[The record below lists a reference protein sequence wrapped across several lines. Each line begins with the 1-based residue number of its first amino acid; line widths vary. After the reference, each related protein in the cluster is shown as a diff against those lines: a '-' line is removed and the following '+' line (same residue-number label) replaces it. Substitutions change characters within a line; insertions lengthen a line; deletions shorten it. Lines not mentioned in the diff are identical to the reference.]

1 MGIRFYPFLSD
12 LSILTHL
19 IMQFQENKSTL
30 EVQPKNKQKIT
41 KIWKTAFILLAITVV
56 EFIMAFTMDR
66 GLLLYFLFMALTIWK
81 AKYIMMEFM
90 HLGEEAK
97 PLFYSIIV
105 PLIFLVWL
113 VIALMKEGSMIFDV
127 RWL

>member
-1 MGIRFYPFLSD
+1 ME
-12 LSILTHL
+12 HN
-19 IMQFQENKSTL
+19 NKEL
-30 EVQPKNKQKIT
+30 EITPRDPAKIK
-41 KIWKTAFILLAITVV
+41 KIWMTALILFVVTAV
-56 EFIMAFTMDR
+56 EFLLAFTMDR
-66 GLLLYFLFMALTIWK
+66 GFLLYAIFIILTIVK

-113 VIALMKEGSMIFDV
+113 IIALMREGTDIFLM
-127 RWL
+127 RW

>member
-1 MGIRFYPFLSD
+1 MEI
-12 LSILTHL
+12 
-19 IMQFQENKSTL
+19 QENKSTL
-30 EVQPKNKQKIT
+30 QVAPRNEEKIK
-41 KIWKTAFILLAITVV
+41 KIWKTAAIMLLITVA

-66 GLLLYFLFMALTIWK
+66 GILLYSLFIILSIWK

-113 VIALMKEGSMIFDV
+113 VIALIKEGSDIFLM
-127 RWL
+127 RW

>member
-1 MGIRFYPFLSD
+1 
-12 LSILTHL
+12 
-19 IMQFQENKSTL
+19 MQIQENKSTL
-30 EVQPKNKQKIT
+30 NVLPRDNEKIK
-41 KIWKTAFILLAITVV
+41 KIWKTAGILLAITVV

-66 GLLLYFLFMALTIWK
+66 GILLYFLFMALTVWK

-113 VIALMKEGSMIFDV
+113 VIALMKEGSDIFML
-127 RWL
+127 RW

>member
-1 MGIRFYPFLSD
+1 MEI
-12 LSILTHL
+12 
-19 IMQFQENKSTL
+19 QENKSTL
-30 EVQPKNKQKIT
+30 VVEKRDEQKIK

-56 EFIMAFTMDR
+56 KFIMAFTMDR
-66 GLLLYFLFMALTIWK
+66 GIILYFLFIALTIWK

-90 HLGEEAK
+90 HLGDEVK

-113 VIALMKEGSMIFDV
+113 VIALVKEGSDIFLM
-127 RWL
+127 RW

>member
-1 MGIRFYPFLSD
+1 MAL
-12 LSILTHL
+12 
-19 IMQFQENKSTL
+19 QENKSAL
-30 EVQPKNKQKIT
+30 EVIPRDSEKIK
-41 KIWKTAFILLAITVV
+41 KIWKTAGILLAITLV
-56 EFIMAFTMDR
+56 EFVMAFTMER
-66 GLLLYFLFMALTIWK
+66 GLLLYFLFIALTVWK

-113 VIALMKEGSMIFDV
+113 VIALVKEGSDIFLM
-127 RWL
+127 RW

>member
-1 MGIRFYPFLSD
+1 
-12 LSILTHL
+12 
-19 IMQFQENKSTL
+19 MQIQENKSTL
-30 EVQPKNKQKIT
+30 NVIPRDNDKIK
-41 KIWKTAFILLAITVV
+41 KIWKTAGILLAITVV

-66 GLLLYFLFMALTIWK
+66 GFLLYFLFIALTVWK

-113 VIALMKEGSMIFDV
+113 VIALMKEGSDIFML
-127 RWL
+127 RW

>member
-1 MGIRFYPFLSD
+1 MEI
-12 LSILTHL
+12 
-19 IMQFQENKSTL
+19 QENKSTL
-30 EVQPKNKQKIT
+30 VVEKRDEQKIK

-66 GLLLYFLFMALTIWK
+66 GIILYFLFIALTIWK

-90 HLGEEAK
+90 HLGDEVK

-113 VIALMKEGSMIFDV
+113 VIALVKEGSDIFLM
-127 RWL
+127 RW

>member
-1 MGIRFYPFLSD
+1 
-12 LSILTHL
+12 
-19 IMQFQENKSTL
+19 MQIQENKSTL
-30 EVQPKNKQKIT
+30 EVFPRDNEKIK
-41 KIWKTAFILLAITVV
+41 KIWKTAGILLAITVV

-66 GLLLYFLFMALTIWK
+66 GILLYFLFIALTIWK

-90 HLGEEAK
+90 HLGDEAK

-113 VIALMKEGSMIFDV
+113 VIALMKEGSDIFLY
-127 RWL
+127 RW

>member
-1 MGIRFYPFLSD
+1 
-12 LSILTHL
+12 
-19 IMQFQENKSTL
+19 MQFQENKSTL
-30 EVQPKNKQKIT
+30 EVQPKNNQKIK

-66 GLLLYFLFMALTIWK
+66 GFLLYFLFIALTIWK

>member
-1 MGIRFYPFLSD
+1 MEI
-12 LSILTHL
+12 
-19 IMQFQENKSTL
+19 QENKSTL
-30 EVQPKNKQKIT
+30 VVEKRDEQKIK

-66 GLLLYFLFMALTIWK
+66 GLLLYFLFIALTVWK

-90 HLGEEAK
+90 HLGDEVK

-113 VIALMKEGSMIFDV
+113 VIALVKEGSDIFLM
-127 RWL
+127 RW

>member
-1 MGIRFYPFLSD
+1 
-12 LSILTHL
+12 LTL
-19 IMQFQENKSTL
+19 
-30 EVQPKNKQKIT
+30 
-41 KIWKTAFILLAITVV
+41 V
-56 EFIMAFTMDR
+56 EFVFAFTLPR
-66 GLLLYFLFMALTIWK
+66 GFLLYFIFIALTIWK

-113 VIALMKEGSMIFDV
+113 VIALVKEGSDIFIM
-127 RWL
+127 RW

>member
-1 MGIRFYPFLSD
+1 MDI
-12 LSILTHL
+12 
-19 IMQFQENKSTL
+19 QENKSTL
-30 EVQPKNKQKIT
+30 VVEKRDEDKIK

-66 GLLLYFLFMALTIWK
+66 GIILYFLFIGLTVWK

-90 HLGEEAK
+90 HLGDEAK

-113 VIALMKEGSMIFDV
+113 VIALVKEGSDIFLM
-127 RWL
+127 RW

>member
-1 MGIRFYPFLSD
+1 M
-12 LSILTHL
+12 L
-19 IMQFQENKSTL
+19 IQENKSTL
-30 EVQPKNKQKIT
+30 EVQPRDEEKVK
-41 KIWKTAFILLAITVV
+41 KIWKTAGILLAITVV

-66 GLLLYFLFMALTIWK
+66 GLILYFLFIALTIWK

-113 VIALMKEGSMIFDV
+113 VIALMKEGSEIFLI
-127 RWL
+127 RW

>member
-1 MGIRFYPFLSD
+1 MA
-12 LSILTHL
+12 
-19 IMQFQENKSTL
+19 MQQNKSTI
-30 EVQPKNKQKIT
+30 EVMPRDEAKIK
-41 KIWKTAFILLAITVV
+41 KIWKTAGILLLLTLV
-56 EFIMAFTMDR
+56 EFVFAFTLPR
-66 GLLLYFLFMALTIWK
+66 GFLLYFIFIALTIWK

-113 VIALMKEGSMIFDV
+113 VIALVKEGSDIFIM
-127 RWL
+127 RW

>member
-1 MGIRFYPFLSD
+1 MEIQD
-12 LSILTHL
+12 
-19 IMQFQENKSTL
+19 NKSTL
-30 EVQPKNKQKIT
+30 EVTPRNDEKIK
-41 KIWKTAFILLAITVV
+41 KIWKTAGILLAITVA

-66 GLLLYFLFMALTIWK
+66 GILLYALFIILTIWK

-90 HLGEEAK
+90 HMGDEVK

-113 VIALMKEGSMIFDV
+113 LIALAKEGSDIFMM
-127 RWL
+127 RW

>member
-1 MGIRFYPFLSD
+1 MASHG
-12 LSILTHL
+12 
-19 IMQFQENKSTL
+19 NKTTL
-30 EVQPKNKQKIT
+30 EVIPRDNAKIK
-41 KIWKTAFILLAITVV
+41 KIWKTALILLILTSI
-56 EFIMAFTMDR
+56 EFVFAFTLDR
-66 GLLLYFLFMALTIWK
+66 GILLYLIFIGLTIWK

-113 VIALMKEGSMIFDV
+113 VIALMREGADILLL
-127 RWL
+127 RW

>member
-1 MGIRFYPFLSD
+1 MDI
-12 LSILTHL
+12 
-19 IMQFQENKSTL
+19 QENKSTL
-30 EVQPKNKQKIT
+30 VVEKRDEQKIK

-66 GLLLYFLFMALTIWK
+66 GILLYFLFIALTVWK

-90 HLGEEAK
+90 HLGDEVK

-113 VIALMKEGSMIFDV
+113 VIALVKEGSDIFLM
-127 RWL
+127 RW

>member
-1 MGIRFYPFLSD
+1 MEI
-12 LSILTHL
+12 
-19 IMQFQENKSTL
+19 QENKSTL
-30 EVQPKNKQKIT
+30 QVEPRNEEKIK
-41 KIWKTAFILLAITVV
+41 KIWKTAAILLAITVA

-66 GLLLYFLFMALTIWK
+66 GILLYALFIILTIWK

-90 HLGEEAK
+90 HLGDEVK

-113 VIALMKEGSMIFDV
+113 VIALIKEGSDIFLM
-127 RWL
+127 RW

>member
-1 MGIRFYPFLSD
+1 MEIQD
-12 LSILTHL
+12 T
-19 IMQFQENKSTL
+19 KSTL
-30 EVQPKNKQKIT
+30 QVEPRNEDKIK
-41 KIWKTAFILLAITVV
+41 KIWKTAAILLAITVV

-66 GLLLYFLFMALTIWK
+66 GLILYSLFIILTIWK

-90 HLGEEAK
+90 HLGDEIK

-113 VIALMKEGSMIFDV
+113 VIALIKEGSDIFLM
-127 RWL
+127 RW